1 MDLLSAAASGP
12 PLGALALLTIL
23 ATGGYLVAAAV
34 WPFTAHRR
42 CNGTGKL
49 RGPGGKSWRG
59 CRGCAGTGQKVRAG
73 RRGWDAV
80 TNRTDTT
87 TRKKR

>member
-23 ATGGYLVAAAV
+23 ATGSYLVAAAV

-49 RGPGGKSWRG
+49 RSPGGRAWRA
-59 CRGCAGTGQKVRAG
+59 CRGCGGTGRKLRSG
-73 RRGWDAV
+73 RRVFEGM
-80 TNRTDTT
+80 RS
-87 TRKKR
+87 KR

>member
-12 PLGALALLTIL
+12 PVGALTLLAIL
-23 ATGGYLVAAAV
+23 AAGGYLVAAAV

-49 RGPGGKSWRG
+49 RSPGGRAWRT
-59 CRGCAGTGQKVRAG
+59 CRGCKGTGRKLRSG
-73 RRGWDAV
+73 RRV
-80 TNRTDTT
+80 YETLRS
-87 TRKKR
+87 KR

>member
-1 MDLLSAAASGP
+1 MDLLGAAASGP

-23 ATGGYLVAAAV
+23 ATGGYLVAVAV

-49 RGPGGKSWRG
+49 RSPGGRAWRT
-59 CRGCAGTGQKVRAG
+59 CRGCGGTGRKLRSG
-73 RRGWDAV
+73 RRV
-80 TNRTDTT
+80 FESLRS
-87 TRKKR
+87 KR

>member
-23 ATGGYLVAAAV
+23 ATGSYLVAAAV

-42 CNGTGKL
+42 CKGTGKL
-49 RGPGGKSWRG
+49 RSPGGRSWRA
-59 CRGCAGTGQKVRAG
+59 CRGCKGTGRRLRLG
-73 RRGWDAV
+73 RRV
-80 TNRTDTT
+80 FETLQSR
-87 TRKKR
+87 R